1 MLRQV
6 ASRSSQSLWHA
17 AGGSQASAWGGAPL
31 ARSWS
36 VSPCAHALLP
46 PARRF
51 AGGKVDAGD
60 THPDFQPVSCVGARV
75 QSAAR
80 SSPVCPGEQSKHGG
94 AERARLHRKGTTT
107 SGALSV
113 AKTDRAHSSLLAL
126 TQDVAAND
134 ILVFMKGTPA
144 MPQCGFSNIV
154 CRVLDGYGESLRSSL
169 QCDRTV
175 TPRATHRR
183 QVCQP
188 ECARGPRAAA
198 GRQVIHGVAHYP
210 AGVCRRRVRGALLV
224 AVTSDASQCDSRAVC
239 REAPTFSWA
248 CTTAASWRSC
258 LPR

>member
-1 MLRQV
+1 M
-6 ASRSSQSLWHA
+6 
-17 AGGSQASAWGGAPL
+17 
-31 ARSWS
+31 
-36 VSPCAHALLP
+36 
-46 PARRF
+46 
-51 AGGKVDAGD
+51 DAGD

-154 CRVLDGYGESLRSSL
+154 CRVLDGYGACPQNCCSEAP
-169 QCDRTV
+169 TV
-175 TPRATHRR
+175 TQCAIRRR
-183 QVCQP
+183 QVREQ
-188 ECARGPRAAA
+188 ERA
-198 GRQVIHGVAHYP
+198 
-210 AGVCRRRVRGALLV
+210 
-224 AVTSDASQCDSRAVC
+224 
-239 REAPTFSWA
+239 
-248 CTTAASWRSC
+248 
-258 LPR
+258 